1 MTNTERFGS
10 NLESAAVEID
20 NAASTYT
27 QGLKQFGSA
36 QKELGKS
43 ERRFGR
49 EVEKCCIQPMKKFL
63 AEDLEAAL
71 NEKSALDTLRLDL
84 DVAKNK
90 VAKAK
95 GIVDREKAEKVLQE
109 AQKDFDR
116 QHDFTKVIIGRTLNN
131 HHTNH
136 ANQLKEFSRIQTSLY
151 RECSLVMSELDEEL
165 AKIAIK

>member
-95 GIVDREKAEKVLQE
+95 GIVDREKAEKVLQVRSLDHLSTR
-109 AQKDFDR
+109 KD
-116 QHDFTKVIIGRTLNN
+116 QHKSCTAHHGEPLLCPCLRTTCFFWLFFLN
-131 HHTNH
+131 
-136 ANQLKEFSRIQTSLY
+136 LY
-151 RECSLVMSELDEEL
+151 RIINASTCL
-165 AKIAIK
+165 